1 MLKTTVVNHIDRK
14 GVEMKDF
21 FTSVL
26 NGTFDFNKLVAFF
39 GSLFDD
45 VKANEGV
52 MGIWDGFMGAV
63 SGFLPFLLIALG
75 VIELLYGKKFLG
87 IQKFVA
93 SAALGYCVGVLAVS
107 PVVSTVLPIP
117 EMVCGA
123 VVALVAAVLCKQVYA
138 VALFGGAGLFGYV
151 ICFAGGLIP
160 GLPTVGNQVLSFAAA
175 GVLIFLVLIFR
186 KNIERLGLAF
196 LGSYM
201 ITSAV
206 INNFFNYT
214 TLVPGSEGLIRNSVL
229 CLIAVLGF
237 VYQYKRRRR
246 Y

>member
-1 MLKTTVVNHIDRK
+1 MDRK
-14 GVEMKDF
+14 GAKMGDF

-39 GSLFDD
+39 GGLLDNA
-45 VKANEGV
+45 KANEGI

-75 VIELLYGKKFLG
+75 ALELLYGKKFLG
-87 IQKFVA
+87 LQKFIM
-93 SAALGYCVGVLAVS
+93 SAALGYCVGVLAVA
-107 PVVSTVLPIP
+107 PAINGMFPLP

-138 VALFGGAGLFGYV
+138 VALFGGVGIFGYV

-160 GLPTVGNQVLSFAAA
+160 SLPTIGNQVLSFAGA
-175 GVLIFLVLIFR
+175 GVLIFLVLILR
-186 KNIERLGLAF
+186 KNVERLGLAF

-206 INNFFNYT
+206 IKNFFDYT
-214 TLVPGSEGLIRNSVL
+214 TLVPGSEGIVKTVVL
-229 CLIAVLGF
+229 CAVALLGF
-237 VYQYKRRRR
+237 IFQYKRRKR